1 MKTLFVIGYVWPEP
15 SSSAAGARMMQLLEF
30 FQRQGY
36 NVIFG
41 TTASTTPHAV
51 DLQSFGIEPLKIEL
65 NNSSFDVLLKQMQPE
80 FVLFDRFM
88 MEEQFGWRVAE
99 ACPDA
104 IRILDTEDLHF
115 LRKARQEAFKKDKNE
130 EALNLQTELAKR
142 EIASI
147 YRCDLSLIISESEM
161 QLLKYEFSIPET
173 LLCYLPFM
181 LKMPSAEKL
190 AENPLFETRENFIS
204 IGNFLHEPNWDAVRN
219 LKENIWPKIRKEL
232 PKAQLHVYGAY
243 VGKKVEQLHN
253 EKEGFL
259 IQGRAASA
267 LEVMRNARVLLAP
280 LRFGAGLK
288 GKFIDAM
295 KAGTPAVTT
304 SLGAEGMA
312 APEEWNGL
320 IADDASV
327 FAEAAVK
334 LYADKQLWQEA
345 RKKGFLSLQ
354 KFSEERHSKSFRS
367 TLIELGQNL
376 EGHRKA
382 NFTGQMLLHHS
393 LASTKQLSKY
403 IEMKNRLQQE
413 MAKKKDHPQNG

>member
-15 SSSAAGARMMQLLEF
+15 ASSAAGARMMQLLEF
-30 FQRQGY
+30 FKKQGY

-41 TTASTTPHAV
+41 TTAAETPYAV
-51 DLQSFGIEPLKIEL
+51 DLKNCGIETLKIEL
-65 NNSSFDVLLKQMQPE
+65 NNSSFDLLLKQMQPE
-80 FVLFDRFM
+80 VVLFDRFM

-104 IRILDTEDLHF
+104 IRVLDTEDLHF
-115 LRKARQEAFKKDKNE
+115 LRKARQEAFKNGKNE
-130 EALNLQTELAKR
+130 KDLDLQSDLAKR

-147 YRCDLSLIISESEM
+147 YRCDLSLIISKVEM
-161 QLLKYEFSIPET
+161 QLLKEDFRVPDD
-173 LLCYLPFM
+173 LLLYLPFM
-181 LKMPSAEKL
+181 LEIPSEAKL

-204 IGNFLHEPNWDAVRN
+204 IGNFLHEPNWDAVLN
-219 LKENIWPKIRKEL
+219 LKQNIWPLIRKKL
-232 PKAQLHVYGAY
+232 PQAQLHIYGAY
-243 VGKKVEQLHN
+243 VSAKVQQLHN

-259 IQGRAASA
+259 IKGRATSA
-267 LEVMRNARVLLAP
+267 LEVIKNARVLLAP

-288 GKFIDAM
+288 GKFVDAM

-312 APEEWNGL
+312 SAEEWNGL
-320 IADDASV
+320 IANDASA
-327 FAEAAVK
+327 FAEAAVRLYSEEK
-334 LYADKQLWQEA
+334 LWHEA
-345 RKKGFLSLQ
+345 QKKGFLTLL
-354 KFSEERHSKSFRS
+354 KFSEEKHSESFRRR
-367 TLIELGQNL
+367 LEELQQNL
-376 EGHRKA
+376 ETHRKA

-413 MAKKKDHPQNG
+413 LSKKKDHP